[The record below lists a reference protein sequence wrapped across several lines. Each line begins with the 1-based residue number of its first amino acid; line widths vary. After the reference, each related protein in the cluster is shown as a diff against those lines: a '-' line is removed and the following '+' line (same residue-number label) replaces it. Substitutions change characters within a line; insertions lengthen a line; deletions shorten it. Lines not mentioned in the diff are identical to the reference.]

1 MRLPIS
7 RSLSVSAL
15 PSPSLS
21 SRVSNSP
28 CTKTHRHV
36 SQSEHPYF
44 FFRASAMCVG
54 ERVCVYVGTNLCRCM
69 NACIHII
76 IRTYI
81 HIWHAYILEITC
93 MPATA
98 WQRTKCQRTTQ
109 EQNTKM
115 TCISIMLH
123 SIGPSKSVRTTI
135 WLQGDAQ
142 LSRPA
147 KPPTPM
153 HPLPILDGRKKEG
166 TNVKE
171 NTIDVLQQLART
183 VWTGD

>member
-1 MRLPIS
+1 
-7 RSLSVSAL
+7 
-15 PSPSLS
+15 
-21 SRVSNSP
+21 
-28 CTKTHRHV
+28 
-36 SQSEHPYF
+36 
-44 FFRASAMCVG
+44 
-54 ERVCVYVGTNLCRCM
+54 
-69 NACIHII
+69 
-76 IRTYI
+76 
-81 HIWHAYILEITC
+81 
-93 MPATA
+93 
-98 WQRTKCQRTTQ
+98 
-109 EQNTKM
+109 
-115 TCISIMLH
+115 MLH